1 MYIIT
6 VRKSQVHLKID
17 IITIRSTNIIII
29 NRSIGIWI
37 FIQIVTIVTSIII
50 SLFIDN
56 PEIIF

>member
-1 MYIIT
+1 M
-6 VRKSQVHLKID
+6 HLKID

-37 FIQIVTIVTSIII
+37 FIQIVTVVTSIIL
-50 SLFIDN
+50 SLLIDN